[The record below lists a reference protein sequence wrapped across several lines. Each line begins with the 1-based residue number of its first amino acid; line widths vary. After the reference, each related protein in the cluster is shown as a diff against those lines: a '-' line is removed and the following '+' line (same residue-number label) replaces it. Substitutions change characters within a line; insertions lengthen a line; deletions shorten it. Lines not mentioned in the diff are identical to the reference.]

1 MTVVIAGTAEE
12 HAAEE
17 HKITQS
23 EHDQACQIYGDDDFT
38 HFNLTTL
45 AKPDAESDYLKD
57 GVEFKICDH
66 LPRTSYF
73 ARLLSLTVGVERLTG
88 EEYEPDDA

>member
-1 MTVVIAGTAEE
+1 MTVVMAGTAEE

-17 HKITQS
+17 HKTTES
-23 EHDQACQIYGDDDFT
+23 EHDLACQIFGDDDFT

-45 AKPDAESDYLKD
+45 AKPNQEADYIKD
-57 GVEFKICDH
+57 GVEFKICEH
-66 LPRTSYF
+66 LPRTTYF

-88 EEYEPDDA
+88 EDYEPDDA